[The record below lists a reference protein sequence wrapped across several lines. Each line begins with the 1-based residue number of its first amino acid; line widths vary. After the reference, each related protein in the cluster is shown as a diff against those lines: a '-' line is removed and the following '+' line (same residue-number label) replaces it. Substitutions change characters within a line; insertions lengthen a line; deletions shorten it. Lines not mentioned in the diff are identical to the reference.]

1 MARNPIQRQSV
12 FDKPGRWHGGVVV
25 QPAPRARV
33 GAPQRCEG
41 ATVPG
46 ITRLS
51 QLRRWLLGTWRKR
64 GKVVKIHHF
73 SAIGSTHMALL
84 QWQLAFHPTCTAF
97 QSHHFYCIL
106 YFFVKGFKFRYSI
119 EVCAPDVSI
128 QHVVKF
134 LQPGFRV
141 LTRKS
146 QQRER
151 ER

>member
-12 FDKPGRWHGGVVV
+12 FDKPGRCHGGVVV

-84 QWQLAFHPTCTAF
+84 QWQLAFHPTCREF

-106 YFFVKGFKFRYSI
+106 YFFLWR
-119 EVCAPDVSI
+119 VSSFVTLLRSAH
-128 QHVVKF
+128 QMLAFSMLWSFCNLASGSSHAN
-134 LQPGFRV
+134 PN
-141 LTRKS
+141 
-146 QQRER
+146 RER
-151 ER
+151 